1 MNHIVKNIVRLLIFV
16 LAQGLIFSQMNFG
29 YGIHPMIYPLFILL
43 LPFDTKP
50 IVLMLFAF
58 VGGIGVDFFV
68 NTFGLHASA
77 AVLIAYFRPA
87 IFRQFAPRDDYD
99 ILKEP
104 TANEWG
110 YAWFIK
116 VAGITVLMHHLWFFS
131 LEYFK
136 ISAWKE
142 IITNTILS
150 SIVTLIIFILIQ
162 ILFFKKSKSV

>member
-1 MNHIVKNIVRLLIFV
+1 MNQLIKNTVRLFIFV
-16 LAQGLIFSQMNFG
+16 LAQGLIFSQLNFG

-58 VGGIGVDFFV
+58 VVGIGVDFFT

-77 AVLIAYFRPA
+77 AVLIAYLRPT

-99 ILKEP
+99 NLKEP

-116 VAGITVLMHHLWFFS
+116 VAGITVLIHHLWFFL

-136 ISAWKE
+136 LSAWKE
-142 IITNTILS
+142 ILINTILS
-150 SIVTLIIFILIQ
+150 SVVTLIIFILIQ
-162 ILFFKKSKSV
+162 ILFFKKSKSI

>member
-1 MNHIVKNIVRLLIFV
+1 MNQLIRNTVRLFIFV
-16 LAQGLIFSQMNFG
+16 LAQGLIFSQLNFG

-58 VGGIGVDFFV
+58 VVGIGVDFFT

-77 AVLIAYFRPA
+77 AVLIAYLRPT
-87 IFRQFAPRDDYD
+87 ILRQFAPRDDYD
-99 ILKEP
+99 VLKEP

-110 YAWFIK
+110 YAWFVK
-116 VAGITVLMHHLWFFS
+116 VAGIAVLIHHLWFFS

-142 IITNTILS
+142 ILINTILS

-162 ILFFKKSKSV
+162 MLFFKKSKSI